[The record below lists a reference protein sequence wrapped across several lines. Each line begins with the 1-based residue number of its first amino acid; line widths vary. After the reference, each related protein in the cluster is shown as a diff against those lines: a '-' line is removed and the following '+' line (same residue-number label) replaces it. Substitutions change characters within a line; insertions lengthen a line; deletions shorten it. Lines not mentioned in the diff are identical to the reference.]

1 MSVILRLKRMG
12 RANSAFYRIVAVDER
27 RSAKGG
33 EYIEELG
40 FYNPTKNPPV
50 VKLEKEATAKWIKN
64 GAKITPAV
72 KGIFRELNIYN
83 EMLPVKPAKKKKV
96 KKTVKVKKA
105 AK

>member
-12 RANSAFYRIVAVDER
+12 RANSAFYRIVAIDER

-40 FYNPTKNPPV
+40 FYNPTKNPPL
-50 VKLEKEATAKWIKN
+50 VKLEKEATEKWVKN

-72 KGIFRELNIYN
+72 KGIFREMGIYK
-83 EMLPVKPAKKKKV
+83 EMLPAKPVKKKKA
-96 KKTVKVKKA
+96 KKTKEKKA

>member
-12 RANSAFYRIVAVDER
+12 RANSAFYRIVAIDER

-40 FYNPTKNPPV
+40 FYNPTKNPPL
-50 VKLEKEATAKWIKN
+50 VKLEKAATEKWVKD

-72 KGIFRELNIYN
+72 KGIFREMGIYK
-83 EMLPVKPAKKKKV
+83 EMLPAKPVKKKKA
-96 KKTVKVKKA
+96 KKIKEKKA